1 MVIHSGVNRTGI
13 LHPEAVYQSKVLNNT
28 IVRLGKLLVA
38 GLGVLLFR
46 GIGAMGKNVRFQIG
60 GANPFS

>member
-1 MVIHSGVNRTGI
+1 MVIHSGVNRATAI
-13 LHPEAVYQSKVLNNT
+13 LHPEAVYQSKVLNTT

-46 GIGAMGKNVRFQIG
+46 GIGAM
-60 GANPFS
+60 